1 MISIGFNLYKEN
13 IGNKADNIVV
23 PTIIDKSFVSNKAEL
38 SIIDKLYIC
47 KSNTNAK
54 EETKSLSD
62 KYITNGE
69 IIEDKMHIYTPDIK
83 TLVIIIFPI
92 SLVLNPRADII
103 PTS

>member
-13 IGNKADNIVV
+13 IGKKADNIVV

-54 EETKSLSD
+54 EE
-62 KYITNGE
+62 
-69 IIEDKMHIYTPDIK
+69 
-83 TLVIIIFPI
+83 
-92 SLVLNPRADII
+92 RR
-103 PTS
+103 